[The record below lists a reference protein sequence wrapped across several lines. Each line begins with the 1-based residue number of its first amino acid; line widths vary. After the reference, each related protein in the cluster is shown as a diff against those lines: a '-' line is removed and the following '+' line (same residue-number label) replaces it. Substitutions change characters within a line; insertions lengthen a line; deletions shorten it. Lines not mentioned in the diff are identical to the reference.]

1 MTTVAIGQ
9 YIVYDYAVLLLSV
22 YTDMTTVAIGQY
34 IVYDYAVFLL
44 SVYTDMTTVAIG
56 QYIVYDY
63 AVFLLSEYTDMTT
76 VAIGQYIVYDYVVF
90 LLSVYTDMTTVAIGQ
105 YIVYDYAV
113 FLLSVYTD
121 MTTVAIGQYIVYDYA
136 IFLSVYT
143 DMTTVAIGQYIVYDY
158 AVFLLSAYT
167 DMTTVAIGHY
177 IVYDYAVFFLSV
189 YTDRA
194 ILKAMSQGTIT
205 SADFG
210 QRGTQLKLTLLID
223 NAQKVVFKP
232 AWYPRDYVV
241 TGTPYSGRDRHNGEI
256 AAFYLGSL
264 LGLRR
269 IPLVIGRRIHF
280 EKEILPVS
288 TSRLITTFFEKDG
301 ESCFYGR
308 CRYCMGPE
316 DGVCTTNGI
325 IEGTLVLWMPSQFK
339 LTLHKHPW
347 SRTYRE
353 GVQAKWETDD
363 HYCDKVKSSP
373 YYSTGHRLL
382 DIIDTCIFDY
392 LIGNA
397 DRHHYETFE
406 GYEDSML
413 IMLDNGKSFGNPDI
427 DEFSI
432 LAPLYQCCQIRVT
445 LWEKLLAMKD
455 GILSQVLAGILSVD
469 PITPILTQKHLDAL
483 DRRLKTV
490 LEQIHACIAEV
501 GTHALVFESSIR

>member
-1 MTTVAIGQ
+1 MKTKVRLLFIGAAIFVIYVSYKILEPELLRYKNAYKSKWMSTEGQNANEAEPRTVATSNSSFNREMNG
-9 YIVYDYAVLLLSV
+9 
-22 YTDMTTVAIGQY
+22 
-34 IVYDYAVFLL
+34 
-44 SVYTDMTTVAIG
+44 
-56 QYIVYDY
+56 
-63 AVFLLSEYTDMTT
+63 SEITKQQIIQTMIENYKPN
-76 VAIGQYIVYDYVVF
+76 
-90 LLSVYTDMTTVAIGQ
+90 
-105 YIVYDYAV
+105 
-113 FLLSVYTD
+113 
-121 MTTVAIGQYIVYDYA
+121 
-136 IFLSVYT
+136 
-143 DMTTVAIGQYIVYDY
+143 
-158 AVFLLSAYT
+158 
-167 DMTTVAIGHY
+167 
-177 IVYDYAVFFLSV
+177 FFYPLEESPWDIAAKWV
-189 YTDRA
+189 EPRQIYPENAKELGA

-316 DGVCTTNGI
+316 DGVCTTNGV

-432 LAPLYQCCQIRVT
+432 LAPLYQCC
-445 LWEKLLAMKD
+445 
-455 GILSQVLAGILSVD
+455 
-469 PITPILTQKHLDAL
+469 
-483 DRRLKTV
+483 
-490 LEQIHACIAEV
+490 
-501 GTHALVFESSIR
+501 

>member
-1 MTTVAIGQ
+1 MKTKVRLLFIGAAIFVIYVSYKILEPELLRYKNAYKSKWMSTEGQNADEAEPRTVATSNSSFNREMNG
-9 YIVYDYAVLLLSV
+9 
-22 YTDMTTVAIGQY
+22 
-34 IVYDYAVFLL
+34 
-44 SVYTDMTTVAIG
+44 
-56 QYIVYDY
+56 
-63 AVFLLSEYTDMTT
+63 SEITKQQIIQTMIENYKPN
-76 VAIGQYIVYDYVVF
+76 
-90 LLSVYTDMTTVAIGQ
+90 
-105 YIVYDYAV
+105 
-113 FLLSVYTD
+113 
-121 MTTVAIGQYIVYDYA
+121 
-136 IFLSVYT
+136 
-143 DMTTVAIGQYIVYDY
+143 
-158 AVFLLSAYT
+158 
-167 DMTTVAIGHY
+167 
-177 IVYDYAVFFLSV
+177 FFYPLEESPWDIAAKWV
-189 YTDRA
+189 EARQIYPDNAKELGA

-316 DGVCTTNGI
+316 DGVCTTNGV
-325 IEGTLVLWMPSQFK
+325 IEGTIVLWMPSQFK

>member
-1 MTTVAIGQ
+1 MKTKVRLLFIGAAIFVIYVSYKILEPELLRYKNAYKSKWVSTEGQNADEAEARTVATSNSSFNREMNG
-9 YIVYDYAVLLLSV
+9 
-22 YTDMTTVAIGQY
+22 
-34 IVYDYAVFLL
+34 
-44 SVYTDMTTVAIG
+44 
-56 QYIVYDY
+56 
-63 AVFLLSEYTDMTT
+63 SEITKQQIIQTMIENYKPN
-76 VAIGQYIVYDYVVF
+76 
-90 LLSVYTDMTTVAIGQ
+90 
-105 YIVYDYAV
+105 
-113 FLLSVYTD
+113 
-121 MTTVAIGQYIVYDYA
+121 
-136 IFLSVYT
+136 
-143 DMTTVAIGQYIVYDY
+143 
-158 AVFLLSAYT
+158 
-167 DMTTVAIGHY
+167 
-177 IVYDYAVFFLSV
+177 FFYPLEESPWDIAAKWV
-189 YTDRA
+189 EPRQIYPDNAKELGA

-316 DGVCTTNGI
+316 DGVCTTNGV

>member
-1 MTTVAIGQ
+1 MKTKVRLLFIG
-9 YIVYDYAVLLLSV
+9 A
-22 YTDMTTVAIGQY
+22 
-34 IVYDYAVFLL
+34 
-44 SVYTDMTTVAIG
+44 
-56 QYIVYDY
+56 
-63 AVFLLSEYTDMTT
+63 
-76 VAIGQYIVYDYVVF
+76 
-90 LLSVYTDMTTVAIGQ
+90 
-105 YIVYDYAV
+105 
-113 FLLSVYTD
+113 
-121 MTTVAIGQYIVYDYA
+121 A
-136 IFLSVYT
+136 IFVIYVSYKILEPELLRYKNAYKSKWMST
-143 DMTTVAIGQYIVYDY
+143 EGQHSNEAEAKTVFSNSSFNREMNSSEITKQQIIQTMIENYKPN
-158 AVFLLSAYT
+158 
-167 DMTTVAIGHY
+167 
-177 IVYDYAVFFLSV
+177 FFYPLEESPWDIAAKWV
-189 YTDRA
+189 EPRQIYPENAKELGA

-223 NAQKVVFKP
+223 NAQKVIFKP

-316 DGVCTTNGI
+316 DGVCTTNGV

-353 GVQAKWETDD
+353 GIQAKWETDD

-455 GILSQVLAGILSVD
+455 GILSQVLAGILYVD